1 MEHDSYLYILL
12 VIAQLASSS
21 YRQSLINILSPL
33 NNNLQLRKDIFELR
47 ARRGQQ
53 PGPSPSSGSG
63 SSPKLTDDKSKK
75 SENEEQTDH
84 AVATSTTN
92 DLKLPPLEAPPQ
104 DTANPFPLV
113 TSREIGWRAE
123 RKYNLEV
130 YGRWGK
136 PKYSI
141 INQLKWPNDAVP

>member
-1 MEHDSYLYILL
+1 M
-12 VIAQLASSS
+12 
-21 YRQSLINILSPL
+21 
-33 NNNLQLRKDIFELR
+33 QLRKDILELR
-47 ARRGQQ
+47 ARRGRQ
-53 PGPSPSSGSG
+53 
-63 SSPKLTDDKSKK
+63 SSPRGPTPTKKLTDDSKK
-75 SENEEQTDH
+75 PENKEQIDH
-84 AVATSTTN
+84 ATTDR

-104 DTANPFPLV
+104 DTTNPFPLV
-113 TSREIGWRAE
+113 TSRQIGWRAD

>member
-1 MEHDSYLYILL
+1 M
-12 VIAQLASSS
+12 
-21 YRQSLINILSPL
+21 
-33 NNNLQLRKDIFELR
+33 R
-47 ARRGQQ
+47 ARRGRQ
-53 PGPSPSSGSG
+53 PSP
-63 SSPKLTDDKSKK
+63 PKATDDNDKP
-75 SENEEQTDH
+75 ENKEQTD
-84 AVATSTTN
+84 AAATTTT

-104 DTANPFPLV
+104 DTTNPFPLV
-113 TSREIGWRAE
+113 TSREIGWRAG